1 MTVEEVKQAFK
12 ELKEKGMTEEQLCD
26 SLYSMYRDDKLDIEQ
41 LDALSKL
48 LGYEVHEGYIEAE
61 KRRLKRSDL
70 SYITG
75 MKLSVAEEINVIRK
89 IIPLIKDEDIIE
101 DLKEALYCLRY
112 TLSDET
118 IEFLQEKRDALRD
131 IAIDRR
137 KEEDYSI
144 TINKNIKCKSCKY
157 GVLFSP
163 YDTWC
168 IKYDL
173 KPNEVLYE
181 GKDCPKYCET
191 AFRSIID
198 ELNKER

>member
-1 MTVEEVKQAFK
+1 MTVEEAKSAIND
-12 ELKEKGMTEEQLCD
+12 LKTRGMTDEQIFD
-26 SLYSMYRDDKLDIEQ
+26 SLYSMYKDDKLDLAQFE
-41 LDALSKL
+41 ALAKL
-48 LGYEVHEGYIEAE
+48 VGYSLNDSFMVAE
-61 KRRLKRSDL
+61 TRRLKKSDL

-75 MKLSVAEEINVIRK
+75 MKLSVAEEINVLRK

-118 IEFLQEKRDALRD
+118 IEFLQEKRDVLREF
-131 IAIDRR
+131 AIDRR

-144 TINKNIKCKSCKY
+144 TINKNIKCRSCKY

-168 IKYDL
+168 TKYDL

-191 AFRSIID
+191 TFRSIID
-198 ELNKER
+198 ELNKEG